1 MLDKELLQKI
11 FGPEREEVK
20 GYLRKF
26 HNEELHDLYFSL
38 NIIRV
43 IRSRKNELVG
53 HIAHKPMT
61 INAYRFSLD
70 NLKEGD
76 HLEDLEVY
84 GKIILKWV
92 KCSEIM

>member
-1 MLDKELLQKI
+1 LRKV
-11 FGPEREEVK
+11 FVPEREEVT

-43 IRSRKNELVG
+43 IRSRRKGLVG
-53 HIAHKPMT
+53 HTAHTMMT
-61 INAYRFSLD
+61 RNAYRFSLD
-70 NLKEGD
+70 NLKEGEN
-76 HLEDLEVY
+76 LGDLEVY